1 LRWAPAPAFS
11 AVHGLRSPGSNGVD
25 GSIVVCVAGDLLVGG
40 RREKFGIGRLRLM
53 PCRLVWQLSRSVD
66 CGKCRDAENPSL
78 QIGNELNDRERGSPS
93 SDVTPDVDIVPPQ
106 VMEGKVES
114 TSRSETMHEGPG
126 VSISLCWRS

>member
-1 LRWAPAPAFS
+1 MRWAPAPAFS
-11 AVHGLRSPGSNGVD
+11 GVHGLRSPGSNDVD
-25 GSIVVCVAGDLLVGG
+25 GSIVVRVAGDLLVGG
-40 RREKFGIGRLRLM
+40 GREKLDIGRLRLM

-93 SDVTPDVDIVPPQ
+93 SVVAPEVDIVSPQ
-106 VMEGKVES
+106 VMEGKFES
-114 TSRSETMHEGPG
+114 PSRSETMHEVPG